1 MFKRILIANRGEIA
15 MRILRCCREMGIEG
29 IVAYSK
35 ADEDSLPVQFSE
47 EHVCIGPPQAGKSY
61 LNENALLQA
70 AKALKCDAIH
80 PGYGFLSENAD
91 FAEKCEANGITF
103 IGPTADMIR
112 GMGDKQSARSLMRSK
127 GVPVVPGSDGLVGSA
142 EEALKIAEEVGF
154 PVLIKASAGGGGRGM
169 RTANDAS
176 EIAAAF
182 SEARAE
188 ALAAFGDGSL
198 YLEKLIQNPHHIEFQ
213 ILGDSKGN
221 IVQLGERDCSLQ
233 RRKQKVLEESP
244 ASCLDEKTRTAMGK
258 AAIKAAKAVNY
269 VSAGTVE
276 FVLDHEGHFY
286 FIEMNTRIQV
296 EHPVTE
302 MVTGIDLVR
311 EQIRIA
317 AGLKLSFKQGD
328 IKLNGHA
335 IECRINA
342 EDPKNDFRPCPGKVT
357 FLHFPGGNG
366 VRVES
371 ALYPG
376 AEISPFY
383 DSMVGKIIVHA
394 PNRLEAIRR
403 MRMALIETVVEGV
416 TTNVDFLYLIL
427 FNPDFILG
435 KIDTSF
441 LDQNVDGFLK
451 WQKDSEKKADK

>member
-317 AGLKLSFKQGD
+317 AGLKLSFKQSD

>member
-91 FAEKCEANGITF
+91 FAERCEANGITF

-317 AGLKLSFKQGD
+317 AGLKLSFKQSD

-403 MRMALIETVVEGV
+403 MRMALIETVVEGM